1 MMSGL
6 DSQLCDGEDKDFRQ
20 FVVSQLFCHSASLS
34 VLLCTGCCVQ
44 GVLYRLL
51 CTGCC
56 VQVAVYRLLVRLAK
70 MMLVMTQ
77 KI

>member
-6 DSQLCDGEDKDFRQ
+6 DSQLCDGEDKDFRK

-44 GVLYRLL
+44 
-51 CTGCC
+51 
-56 VQVAVYRLLVRLAK
+56 VAVYKALVRLAK
-70 MMLVMTQ
+70 MMLDMTQ